1 MPANRFKI
9 EGDRIDSLSE
19 FLRAETEDRFSGILY
34 FPREFASPEDK
45 PLVFRGKKFHEVS
58 FKDSIIKN
66 TRFIEC
72 EFRNC
77 LFIGASAVD
86 CEFVDCVFFDTN
98 TSKMK
103 FTNCLIDPLSFERNF
118 DFKNDANIAI
128 DLYHSLYRNSAETHQ
143 PKYALSSLYR
153 MKKAESKNLD
163 SKFKRGRIGKKQYY
177 IEKSKHIIHDFAS
190 GYGLKLTNV
199 ARLLAIVI
207 CVFSI
212 LNYFFSSSIFTRD
225 VGVSTFLDSIY
236 FTCVT
241 ITTLGYGD
249 MTPDT
254 QFGRIFITI
263 QTLAGFGVISLF
275 LAGVASRALRSN

>member
-1 MPANRFKI
+1 MSANRFSI

-19 FLRAETEDRFSGILY
+19 FLRAEVDDCFGGILY
-34 FPREFASPEDK
+34 YPREFTGSEDK
-45 PLVFRGKKFHEVS
+45 PLVFRGKRFHEVS
-58 FKDSIIKN
+58 FKDTIIKN
-66 TRFIEC
+66 IRFIEC
-72 EFRNC
+72 EFKNC
-77 LFIGASAVD
+77 LIMGASAVD
-86 CEFVDCVFFDTN
+86 CEFIDCIFLGTN

-103 FTNCLIDPLSFERNF
+103 FTNCLIDPLSFEQNF
-118 DFKNDANIAI
+118 DLKNDANLAI

-143 PKYALSSLYR
+143 PKYSLSSLYR
-153 MKKAESKNLD
+153 MNKAESKNLD
-163 SKFKRGRIGKKQYY
+163 SKFTRGRIEKKQYY

-190 GYGLKLTNV
+190 GYGLKLSNV
-199 ARLLAIVI
+199 ARLLVIVI
-207 CVFSI
+207 GIFSV
-212 LNYFFSSSIFTRD
+212 LNYLFSSCIFTEG

-254 QFGRIFITI
+254 QFGRIFITF

-275 LAGVASRALRSN
+275 LAGVASRTLRSN